1 MSLGNSLLPRRRRY
15 KVNIKV
21 LSSKVVAVKRIQYSA
36 ILLVVLASTSIVVVG
51 FQRHGEDI
59 GNIPLVVP
67 VKEYTEA
74 LNQLIKLTNNS
85 LKDGLE
91 RLRTLIVELG
101 NSNNETIL
109 NSIMNTTV
117 SLRRLVVNNTPV
129 EISRYDFIK
138 LALVLSIVDYYNG
151 TFILDPLVFVKLV
164 KAYNNARTLY
174 LIEKTKSID
183 ERLSNLLKEYVKY
196 TRLNDTLK
204 ANEVLAKIRQII
216 ESYVE
221 KGRLEIIPLAVEVIG
236 QGIGRYVVVDRI
248 VFAKYVNNTSAML
261 KHSGYRELAVLLE
274 SIAEQLYRGYVG
286 SAWNNMRLLQE
297 AVLSINVSL
306 TPELAR
312 RLAVIL
318 SVTSMTYRQVSIK
331 ISGVGSTSR
340 IEFIANILATRDIN
354 IKRRV
359 LELLLHED
367 KGREKNSEN
376 RSIDLSS
383 TLLQLAGLSQVSS
396 NVSLGILSPRSL
408 LSVGRVETKSQA
420 KLTPPSPIAGF
431 IVVLVTSMLLL
442 GVLVLGIPVTMSNVK
457 ARGLAG
463 KPYTPHIELKGNMR
477 RVVEEYIRV
486 LRILEERGLGRKW
499 YETPREHLERLR
511 NAPCYEYLKV
521 IVRVYELVVYGN
533 RRVDDSLVR
542 KVVEASL
549 KVAQLCG

>member
-21 LSSKVVAVKRIQYSA
+21 LSSKVVAVKRIQCSA

-67 VKEYTEA
+67 VKEYIEVV
-74 LNQLIKLTNNS
+74 NQLEKLTNNS

-101 NSNNETIL
+101 NSSNGTIL